1 VTPPE
6 TPGVRTY
13 LDAYREAQ
21 KWCGIDDSDGPQSLV
36 AMIRN
41 LGEQAERLS
50 DEIDRLRAIVARV
63 QDAVKP

>member
-6 TPGVRTY
+6 TPAAY

-21 KWCGIDDSDGPQSLV
+21 RWCGIDDSDGPKSLV

-50 DEIDRLRAIVARV
+50 DENARFRRMIERMIE
-63 QDAVKP
+63 AVKT